1 MIYVYRL
8 IQSLMSGLLRR
19 FLPVVTLVLALLSC
33 QKSDDYYVCAYVW
46 PSCHNDPLAQKY
58 IWPEGRGEWEV
69 ISKGDPRWEGH
80 YQPRRPMWGYEL
92 DNDPEMDKYRSGARS
107 EYIHL

>member
-58 IWPEGRGEWEV
+58 IWPEGIGEWEV

-80 YQPRRPMWGYEL
+80 YHFGDMNWIMILRW
-92 DNDPEMDKYRSGARS
+92 
-107 EYIHL
+107 